1 MGVDLLISRKL
12 QNRMKSLSR
21 ISAILLSSFFIVS
34 CYEDFTEDYKYSA
47 TYFASQKPLRTVIAD
62 RNMSIKV
69 GAAIGGKREV
79 DMNDWVRF
87 EIDPALLDGTGLK
100 PLPVNCYTLAD
111 QDIMKVSKK
120 TVPVADVEIS
130 FTPDFYALPDAEK
143 TTYAIPFRIV
153 ESSLDTILEDKSTSI
168 VAIKYISS
176 YHGTYYVSG
185 ELQTLDD
192 DGNVIKTEEYRQK
205 DLSKNITRSVYTIDP
220 QTVCKQGFAN
230 KATDNANEAVQ
241 IEIHQDA
248 SITVS
253 SISGGVAVTDGS
265 GSMDTSGDRLI
276 INLDYKFEKD
286 GVKYRAIE
294 TLTRRQDPMADL
306 RYEEW

>member
-1 MGVDLLISRKL
+1 
-12 QNRMKSLSR
+12 MKSFSR
-21 ISAILLSSFFIVS
+21 ILTLLLSSFFIVS
-34 CYEDFTEDYKYSA
+34 CYEDFTEDYNYSA

-79 DMNDWVRF
+79 NMNDWVRF
-87 EIDPALLDGTGLK
+87 EIDPALLDDTELK
-100 PLPVNCYTLAD
+100 LLPENCYTLAD
-111 QDIMKVSKK
+111 QGIMKVSKK

-130 FTPDFYALPDAEK
+130 LTPDFYALPDAEK
-143 TTYAIPFRIV
+143 ATYAIPFRIV

-192 DGNVIKTEEYRQK
+192 DGNIIKTEEYRHK
-205 DLSKNITRSVYTIDP
+205 DLSRNITRSVYTIDP
-220 QTVCKQGFAN
+220 RTVCKQGFAN
-230 KATDNANEAVQ
+230 MATDNANEAVQ
-241 IEIHQDA
+241 I
-248 SITVS
+248 SIQNGTVTVS
-253 SISGGVAVTDGS
+253 SLTGGVPVTDGK
-265 GSMDTSGDRLI
+265 GNIDTSGDRLI

-286 GVKYRAIE
+286 GVKYHAIE
-294 TLTRRQDPMADL
+294 TLTRRQDPLADL